1 MYFHFSFRIPRSPEF
16 KKRLA
21 DKEAVSVKGIES
33 LDARRL
39 SKKAKQISFEEQLKI
54 ADKLE
59 KPAKETRARKKSK
72 DGDER
77 KIIKPDSSKKSIK
90 KLKKIPKIKA
100 SQSEIA
106 VKEEA
111 VLPVTSLRLEKAS
124 LAKAMTIPKIPKK
137 EKLLPGTFAIKE
149 PRTSINHQELKLTG
163 KAPPDAHK
171 GLNKVGVG
179 GAPLPSS
186 SKPKSVVPPQ
196 KKSTS
201 EFKLEPKV
209 PPVRKSVSGP
219 LAKEKLAEGVG
230 GITKLV
236 KSTSVPPATSSATTG
251 GAVKPPG
258 SKTTVHRSS
267 IEAAKAD
274 KKIGSL
280 SSYAVKGAK
289 AREIDPTQ
297 IDLERI
303 IRQPSKLK
311 VYIKQEMDA
320 AP

>member
-1 MYFHFSFRIPRSPEF
+1 M
-16 KKRLA
+16 
-21 DKEAVSVKGIES
+21 
-33 LDARRL
+33 
-39 SKKAKQISFEEQLKI
+39 
-54 ADKLE
+54 
-59 KPAKETRARKKSK
+59 
-72 DGDER
+72 
-77 KIIKPDSSKKSIK
+77 
-90 KLKKIPKIKA
+90 KKIPKIKA

-251 GAVKPPG
+251 GAVKPPI

-311 VYIKQEMDA
+311 VYIKQDGCCSFNLCILSVSFNLFKS
-320 AP
+320 